1 MPTYSPTSAIV
12 LAGGLSRRLGQ
23 DKRQLR
29 FWSADGPMLL
39 EYVVG
44 VVARLCADVVVVLN
58 DPDKWHT
65 LPARLVQDVY
75 ADGGALGGIYA
86 GLQAAQHEYALA
98 VACDMPFLNAALLGA
113 MLAKPRD
120 YDVLVP
126 RSPQPGA
133 ARNALDVEPL
143 HAIYAKTCL
152 APIQATLES
161 GRRQIAAFFPA
172 VRVAF
177 VEPEEARHYDPTGRS
192 FLNVNTP
199 EQMAEAERELK
210 IEN

>member
-1 MPTYSPTSAIV
+1 MPTYSPSSAIV

-23 DKRQLR
+23 DKRHLR
-29 FWSADGPMLL
+29 LWGADGPMLL
-39 EYVVG
+39 EHVVG
-44 VVARLCADVVVVLN
+44 IVARLCADVVVVLN
-58 DPDKWHT
+58 DPAAWRT
-65 LPARLVQDVY
+65 LPARLVPDVY

-86 GLQAAQHEYALA
+86 GLQAAEHAYVLA
-98 VACDMPFLNAALLGA
+98 VACDMPFLNATLIEA

-126 RSPQPGA
+126 RSPQAGA
-133 ARNALDVEPL
+133 TRNALDVEPL

-177 VEPEEARHYDPTGRS
+177 VEPEEIHRHDPAGRS
-192 FLNVNTP
+192 FINVNTP
-199 EQMAEAERELK
+199 EQMSEALRELK